1 MSHEYHFTFDDDR
14 YGVRRVADDFD
25 EQAWQESILYARRH
39 EGLYASRMERDEDD
53 GEYDD
58 NE

>member
-1 MSHEYHFTFDDDR
+1 MNTYSFNLDDDR
-14 YGVRRVADDFD
+14 YGCTRVMDDFD
-25 EQAWQESILYARRH
+25 EQEWQESILYARRH
-39 EGLYASRMERDEDD
+39 EGLYASRFERDESD